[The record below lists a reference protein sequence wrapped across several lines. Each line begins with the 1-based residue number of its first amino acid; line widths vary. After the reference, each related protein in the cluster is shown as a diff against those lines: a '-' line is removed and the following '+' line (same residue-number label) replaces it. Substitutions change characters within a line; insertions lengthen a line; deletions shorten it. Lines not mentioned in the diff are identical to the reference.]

1 LKDGKTTAFV
11 YVLHLLTHTL
21 CIHSY
26 KCSNIKGNLTISC
39 QPQIAFENGINS
51 RTLSPKTYL
60 ISLLY
65 LPIGS

>member
-21 CIHSY
+21 CAHSY
-26 KCSNIKGNLTISC
+26 TCSNIKGNLTQNC
-39 QPQIAFENGINS
+39 QPQVAFENEIKS